1 MDGAAVATGSPGF
14 PKTLVEFD
22 ARFDDEDACVAYL
35 RSCRWPQ
42 GFVCPKCAGTK
53 SWRVRGRLEE
63 CAGCGKQTSI
73 TAGTVFHGTRKPLRT
88 WFRALVLMLTSK
100 QGCSALEMERLL
112 GLAHQTAWTWAHKLR
127 LLFDPAASAK
137 LDGAVEID
145 ETYLGGDDVAAH
157 KGRSLAGKKVCVV
170 AAVEVKGTAMGRA
183 RVELVADAT
192 ARSLR
197 DFAERNIAIGSTLHT
212 DGAAAYRS
220 LAKRG
225 FTHRPEVIGNPKRAA
240 KLFPHAHR
248 IFSLVRRVLLAT
260 HQGAVRPQHLQ
271 RYLDEYVFRFNRRSS
286 ANRFLL
292 VQRALDRAVLERAFT
307 YAQITDRAVTL

>member
-1 MDGAAVATGSPGF
+1 MDGAAAGMGPTEF
-14 PKTLVEFD
+14 PRTLVEFD
-22 ARFDDEDACVAYL
+22 ERFHDEATCVAYL
-35 RSCRWPQ
+35 RSCRWPN
-42 GFVCPKCAGTK
+42 GFACPKCSGTK
-53 SWRVRGRLEE
+53 SWPVRTRLEE

-73 TAGTVFHGTRKPLRT
+73 TSGTVFHGTRKPLRT

-127 LLFDPAASAK
+127 LLFDPAASSK
-137 LDGAVEID
+137 LDGVVEID
-145 ETYLGGDDVAAH
+145 ETYLGGDDTAAH

-192 ARSLR
+192 SRSLG
-197 DFAERNIAIGSTLHT
+197 DFTERNVDLGSTLHT
-212 DGAAAYRS
+212 DGAAAYIS
-220 LAKRG
+220 VAKRG
-225 FTHRPEVIGNPKRAA
+225 YTHQPEVIGNPKRAA
-240 KLFPHAHR
+240 KLFPHVHR

-260 HQGAVRPQHLQ
+260 HQGAVRPHHLQ

-286 ANRFLL
+286 KNRFLL

-307 YAQITDRAVTL
+307 YAQIADRAVTL